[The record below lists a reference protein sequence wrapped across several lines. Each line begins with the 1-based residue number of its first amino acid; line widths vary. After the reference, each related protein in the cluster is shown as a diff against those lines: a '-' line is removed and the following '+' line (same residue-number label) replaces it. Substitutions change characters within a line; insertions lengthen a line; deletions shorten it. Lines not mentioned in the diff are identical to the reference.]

1 MKNNQPVTHHN
12 IDYPESMVIVSKTD
26 SKGSITY
33 ANDAFVEISGFS
45 QEELVGKNHNLVR
58 HPDMPPWAFAD
69 LWQTVQ
75 RGQPWRGIVKN
86 RTKNGDHYWVRA
98 TVSPIINNDKIVG
111 YVSLRKK
118 PTSTEIAS
126 AEALYKS
133 GQPPSKK
140 FSLRIWIR
148 NLSLQIKLQL
158 VIQPFLLVL
167 FSIATFALSNSIKSI
182 MIDSMQQRADG
193 IANEVIDG
201 ANMLMVTGKI
211 GEFESR
217 QLLIKK
223 IAASGN
229 IVGLQLVRSEMVI
242 KQFGPGLPE
251 EQVQDETERQTIAS
265 KQPSYGLVVR
275 GGVTIYRAVTPYL
288 ASHDFHGTDCTTC
301 HITEEGAVMG
311 VSNIEI
317 DMTKDFNKFHATI
330 LGLVIGQIFLQIS
343 LFFIIRWVVNQFVV
357 KSVGEING
365 HLNGMVNGD
374 MAQLVDISRHDEMG
388 KVLCAVQSTMILLGS
403 IVDQIASVSKNID
416 GRAKHLT
423 TNMSHVEDGSRTQ
436 SEAATGIATAV
447 EETSVS
453 IDRIADN
460 TSEVKRISE
469 HSKGLADQGMKVV
482 RQLVDCMS
490 GITQAMLGTAQTIQ
504 QLGSKSDQIQNIV
517 TSIKEIADQTNL
529 LALNAAI
536 EAARA
541 GEQGRGFAV
550 VADEVRNLAEKTRKS
565 TQNIATMT
573 EEIRES
579 ARLAV
584 TDADCTVDKVKSGS
598 ALAEKAGEAIVE
610 INDGALNVLNGV
622 EDISSSIREQ
632 SQASRDIAVNV
643 EKVAQMS
650 ERTIVAVSEIA
661 DTVKKLEQL
670 ADALKDVVDHFHI

>member
-1 MKNNQPVTHHN
+1 MKNNQPVTHHH

-26 SKGSITY
+26 PKGIITY
-33 ANDAFVEISGFS
+33 ANGAFVEISGFS

-58 HPDMPPWAFAD
+58 HPDMPTWAFAD

-86 RTKNGDHYWVRA
+86 RAKNGDYYWVRA
-98 TVSPIINNDKIVG
+98 TVSPIINDNKISG
-111 YVSLRKK
+111 YLSLRKK
-118 PTSTEIAS
+118 PTSAEIAS

-133 GQPPSKK
+133 GQPQSRK
-140 FSLRIWIR
+140 FSLRTWIR
-148 NLSLQIKLQL
+148 NRSLQIKLQL
-158 VIQPFLLVL
+158 IIQPFLLAL
-167 FSIATFALSNSIKSI
+167 FSIATFTLSNSIKSI
-182 MIDSMQQRADG
+182 MIDSVQQRAEG
-193 IANEVIDG
+193 IANEVLDG

-211 GEFESR
+211 GEVESR

-223 IAASGN
+223 IASSGN
-229 IVGLQLVRSEMVI
+229 IVGLRLARSESII

-251 EQVQDETERQTIAS
+251 EQVQDETERQSIAS
-265 KQPSYGLVVR
+265 KKPYYGLVVR
-275 GGVTIYRAVTPYL
+275 GGVTIYRAVTPYP

-301 HITEEGAVMG
+301 HASEEGTVMG

-317 DMTKDFNKFHATI
+317 DMTKDFKKFHSTI
-330 LGLVIGQIFLQIS
+330 LGLVLGQILLQIS

-374 MAQLVDISRHDEMG
+374 MAQLVDISRQDEMG

-403 IVDQIASVSKNID
+403 VVDQIASVSKNID

-423 TNMSHVEDGSRTQ
+423 KNMSQVEDGSHSQ
-436 SEAATGIATAV
+436 SEAATGIAAAV

-469 HSKGLADQGMKVV
+469 HSKSLADQGMKVV
-482 RQLVDCMS
+482 QQVVDGMS
-490 GITQAMLGTAQTIQ
+490 GITQAMLSTAQTIQ
-504 QLGSKSDQIQNIV
+504 QLGAKSDRIQNIV

-550 VADEVRNLAEKTRKS
+550 VADEVRSLAEKTRKS
-565 TQNIATMT
+565 TQDIATMT
-573 EEIRES
+573 DEIRES

-584 TDADCTVDKVKSGS
+584 TDADGTVEKVKSGS
-598 ALAEKAGEAIVE
+598 VLAEKAGETIVE
-610 INDGALNVLNGV
+610 INEGALKVLHGV

-670 ADALKDVVDHFHI
+670 ADALEEVVGHFHI

>member
-1 MKNNQPVTHHN
+1 MKNNQPITHRN
-12 IDYPESMVIVSKTD
+12 IEFPESLIIVSRTD
-26 SKGSITY
+26 PKGIITY

-45 QEELVGKNHNLVR
+45 QEELIGKNHNLVR
-58 HPDMPPWAFAD
+58 HPDMPSWAFAD

-75 RGQPWRGIVKN
+75 GGRPWRGIVKN
-86 RTKNGDHYWVRA
+86 RAKNGDHYWVRA
-98 TVSPIINNDKIVG
+98 TVSPIIKDDRITG
-111 YVSLRKK
+111 YLSLRKK
-118 PTSTEIAS
+118 PTSAEIVS

-133 GQPPSKK
+133 GQPPSRN
-140 FSLRIWIR
+140 FSIRTWIR
-148 NLSLQIKLQL
+148 NLSLQIKLQI
-158 VIQPFLLVL
+158 VIQPFLLLL
-167 FSIATFALSNSIKSI
+167 FSIATLALSNSIKSI
-182 MIDSMQQRADG
+182 MIDSVQQRAEG

-211 GEFESR
+211 GEVESR

-229 IVGLQLVRSEMVI
+229 IVGLRLARSEPVI

-251 EQVQDETERQTIAS
+251 EQVQDETERQAIAT
-265 KQPSYGLVVR
+265 KQSSYGLQVR
-275 GGVTIYRAVTPYL
+275 GGVTVFRAVTPYL

-301 HITEEGAVMG
+301 HSTEEGTVMG
-311 VSNIEI
+311 LSNIEI

-330 LGLVIGQIFLQIS
+330 LGLVIGQMLLQLS
-343 LFFIIRWVVNQFVV
+343 LFFIIRWVVKQFVV

-365 HLNGMVNGD
+365 HLNDMVNGD
-374 MAQLVDISRHDEMG
+374 MAQLVDISRQDEMG
-388 KVLCAVQSTMILLGS
+388 KVLCAVQSTMVLLGS

-423 TNMSHVEDGSRTQ
+423 RNMSHVEEGSHLQ
-436 SEAATGIATAV
+436 SEAASGIAAAV

-453 IDRIADN
+453 IDRIVDN
-460 TSEVKRISE
+460 TGEVKRISE
-469 HSKGLADQGMKVV
+469 HSKNLADQGMKVV
-482 RQLVDCMS
+482 QQVVDGMS
-490 GITQAMLGTAQTIQ
+490 DITQAMLATAHTIRELGT
-504 QLGSKSDQIQNIV
+504 KSDQIQNIV

-550 VADEVRNLAEKTRKS
+550 VADEVRNLAEKTRMS
-565 TQNIATMT
+565 TQDIATMT
-573 EEIRES
+573 DEIRDS

-584 TDADCTVDKVKSGS
+584 TDADSTADRVKSGS
-598 ALAEKAGEAIVE
+598 ALAGKAGETIVE
-610 INDGALNVLNGV
+610 INDGALKVLNGV

-661 DTVKKLEQL
+661 ETVKKLEQL
-670 ADALKDVVDHFHI
+670 ADMLEDVVGHFHI